1 MKKIELKNLIKEA
14 VREELRSY
22 LPKLISELG
31 TKQINEKPTDIV
43 EETKK
48 SLLKVRKTETKPLK
62 SFSKNHAINQIL
74 NETVG
79 GIPQEGSM
87 VSSGQ
92 EVSFSDTNGNQVD
105 VNALPD
111 HLSSALTRNYTD
123 VMKLVDKKR
132 GKIT

>member
-1 MKKIELKNLIKEA
+1 MKKTELKNLIKEA

-31 TKQINEKPTDIV
+31 TKQTNEKPTDIV

-48 SLLKVRKTETKPLK
+48 SLLKVRNTETKPLK
-62 SFSKNHAINQIL
+62 SFSKNPAINQIL

-92 EVSFSDTNGNQVD
+92 ASFSDTNGNQVD
-105 VNALPD
+105 VNTLPD
-111 HLSSALTRNYTD
+111 HLSSALTRNYSD